1 MIVKKIKHHIFHLLK
16 YVVNDFYEKDNIIE
30 DIKSFFSPKPKKNKN
45 KEMNDINKNKF
56 LENEIYLKCK
66 KLGYLVSDVTTLRSV
81 GEWNIG
87 KKRTIF
93 IECI

>member
-1 MIVKKIKHHIFHLLK
+1 
-16 YVVNDFYEKDNIIE
+16 
-30 DIKSFFSPKPKKNKN
+30 
-45 KEMNDINKNKF
+45 MNDINKNKF
-56 LENEIYLKCK
+56 LENEIYLKYK

-87 KKRTIF
+87 KKRIIY